1 MAIND
6 TDPNVGVGEIV
17 TSPPIGVISNL
28 AGVKATV
35 CMAVPLWRYAERIE
49 APQCQFYGVRNDADF
64 ENYSDCQSFWN
75 HLERDNIEYYLMEA
89 QHEIE
94 DELGFFLCPTWVYGK
109 LEDVPNGDFRLIDAE
124 ALTIPFITRWGLV
137 LWGGTQGVTLIG
149 DGVAVNHGADP
160 AVVTLATTVTDTDE
174 IKVFHPGSAIQI
186 YPSSMGISGGVL
198 TIEIPRCRMVK
209 ESLLETVDIA
219 YDVVANF
226 ESVVDV
232 YRFYNDN
239 SSHAT
244 LVSPHSCSSS
254 CLNAGCG
261 ENTDT
266 ACIYVMNQRIG
277 EITMRPATY
286 SGGTWTPNGLSCR
299 CPSLVRL
306 NYQAGMI
313 RVTRQMEDAV
323 IRLAHTKMPKELCG
337 CEYGQ
342 KLWERDRNIPVA
354 LTEQRLANPFG
365 TMDGAWMAWN
375 FVRANKKGEASIL

>member
-17 TSPPIGVISNL
+17 TTPPIGVISNL
-28 AGVKATV
+28 AGVEATV
-35 CMAVPLWRYAERIE
+35 CSAVPLWKYAERIQV
-49 APQCQFYGVRNDADF
+49 PQCQFYGVRNDDDF

-109 LEDVPNGDFRLIDAE
+109 LEDVPSGDYRLFDAE
-124 ALTIPFITRWGLV
+124 ALKNPFITRWGLV

-149 DGVAVNHGADP
+149 NGTAVSHAADP
-160 AVVTLATTVTDTDE
+160 AVVTLATSVTDIEE
-174 IKVFHPGSAIQI
+174 IRVFHPGSSIRI

-209 ESLLETVDIA
+209 ESLLSTVDIA
-219 YDVVANF
+219 YDVVSNF
-226 ESVVDV
+226 ESTVDV
-232 YRFYNDN
+232 YRFYNDS

-244 LVSPHSCSSS
+244 LVSPHTCSPN
-254 CLNAGCG
+254 CLSEGCG
-261 ENTDT
+261 EYTQT
-266 ACIYVMNQRIG
+266 ACIYVRNQRIG
-277 EITMRPATY
+277 EITMQPATY
-286 SGGTWTPNGLSCR
+286 SGGSWTRIGSTCR
-299 CPSLVRL
+299 FPSLARL
-306 NYQAGMI
+306 NYQAGMQ

-323 IRLAHTKMPKELCG
+323 IRLAHTKMPEELCG

-342 KLWERDRNIPVA
+342 QLWRRDRNIPVA
-354 LTEQRLANPFG
+354 ITEQRAACPFG
-365 TMDGAWMAWN
+365 LMDGAWIAWN
-375 FVRANKKGEASIL
+375 FVRANRKGDAGIL